1 MNTYKNVNVKKIIEL
16 AQNGDKSALNELM
29 KRYQKRIYN
38 TFVQMDG
45 GADISDLTQEVLF
58 RVTKSIKNL
67 KNPEYF
73 NQWINRI
80 ITNIFYDYLRKKNK
94 VTTYSLKIVHNIDEY
109 ETDENIDIEDNS
121 STPQEKTL
129 NNELQEKIENAIKG
143 LPSKFRSVIILREI
157 NGLSYDAI
165 SDLTKTNIGT
175 IKSRLARAREKL
187 KDELNEYLK

>member
-1 MNTYKNVNVKKIIEL
+1 MNTYKNVNIKKVIEM
-16 AQNGDKSALNELM
+16 AQQGEKTALNELM

-109 ETDENIDIEDNS
+109 EPDENIDIEDNS

-129 NNELQEKIENAIKG
+129 NNE
-143 LPSKFRSVIILREI
+143 
-157 NGLSYDAI
+157 
-165 SDLTKTNIGT
+165 
-175 IKSRLARAREKL
+175 
-187 KDELNEYLK
+187 